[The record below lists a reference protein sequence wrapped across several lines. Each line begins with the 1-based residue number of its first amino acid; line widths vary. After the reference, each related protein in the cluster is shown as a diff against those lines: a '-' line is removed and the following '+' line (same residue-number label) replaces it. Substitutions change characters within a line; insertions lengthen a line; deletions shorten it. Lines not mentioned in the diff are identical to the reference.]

1 MNDSSSIISTSD
13 DAAIQQQFIQLSHSL
28 KHNLPITL
36 LHIGQ
41 EKTWVLSGSSQ
52 RLSTVQ
58 RLNIGAENI
67 AKDCFF
73 HQPPTEGEMERA
85 IMSVEDE
92 VIRIS
97 NQVTTDSLLY
107 TTDRT
112 LDDIARAVG
121 ITPQPEY
128 RLSLEEVERVFDSL
142 AAVMSG
148 RSAAWEGIPEDN
160 VFSASLLIL
169 REFMHHLG
177 FSAITVVEL

>member
-1 MNDSSSIISTSD
+1 MNDSSSVISTFD

-41 EKTWVLSGSSQ
+41 EKTWVLSGS
-52 RLSTVQ
+52 VQ
-58 RLNIGAENI
+58 RLNIGATSLVD
-67 AKDCFF
+67 ACFF
-73 HQPPTEGEMERA
+73 HQPPTAGEMERA
-85 IMSVEDE
+85 IMLVEDE

-97 NQVTTDSLLY
+97 NQITADSQLY
-107 TTDRT
+107 TADRT

-121 ITPQPEY
+121 IAPQPEY